1 MFRLEKVIFKDV
13 LDIESLKIEKNKVTC
28 ITGKSGSGKTTL
40 MKLLNGLISPDSG
53 EVYVDDQPVSD
64 WDLVSLR
71 RHVIMLQQTPSI
83 YEGTIRD
90 NLNIAREFSGLSPAT
105 DEELEQALQQVHLH
119 KPLDQD
125 IEDLSGGEKQ
135 RVALARI
142 ELLNSEA
149 VLLDEP
155 TSALDEDTADA
166 IIQDLFNRFK
176 EKGQTIVMVTHSS
189 ELVQKYAD
197 HVVHIV
203 DGHVTEEKGAL

>member
-1 MFRLEKVIFKDV
+1 M
-13 LDIESLKIEKNKVTC
+13 
-28 ITGKSGSGKTTL
+28 
-40 MKLLNGLISPDSG
+40 
-53 EVYVDDQPVSD
+53 
-64 WDLVSLR
+64 
-71 RHVIMLQQTPSI
+71 
-83 YEGTIRD
+83 
-90 NLNIAREFSGLSPAT
+90 
-105 DEELEQALQQVHLH
+105 
-119 KPLDQD
+119 
-125 IEDLSGGEKQ
+125 
-135 RVALARI
+135 ALARI